1 MIDFGRYS
9 TTAEKGIIV
18 MENALQRHFS
28 GILFSSNLSWA
39 FTALLTLSIICRD
52 VCQWECIEKTKN
64 TKMKEDPPNGL
75 ALLISIRIHKDHSWT
90 FECRWLAECY
100 AKRAYTNFS
109 GYPLHNEPF
118 KANHRIVVV
127 ETWSLRKNKSI
138 CLPRN
143 CLWSLLTEMFINHIS
158 ETKRQHWPLNSRT
171 KLDLR

>member
-1 MIDFGRYS
+1 
-9 TTAEKGIIV
+9 
-18 MENALQRHFS
+18 
-28 GILFSSNLSWA
+28 
-39 FTALLTLSIICRD
+39 
-52 VCQWECIEKTKN
+52 
-64 TKMKEDPPNGL
+64 MKQDADDYKFKVVGLNGL

-90 FECRWLAECY
+90 LECRWLAECY
-100 AKRAYTNFS
+100 AKQAYTNFS

-158 ETKRQHWPLNSRT
+158 ETKRQHWPLS
-171 KLDLR
+171 KLSKHITTRGLTFYCHVATN